1 MTGAPRPP
9 GAGAVIALLVVTV
22 AGTAAY
28 WIAFFAAG
36 ETLHASET
44 DAYLAF
50 EHAFPAADAWMA
62 ACAAAAA
69 IGLAS
74 RRPWAVPAG
83 IAAGSAL
90 VFLGLLDVLFNL
102 EHGLY
107 RVRSAAMAAEAVI
120 NAFCLGSG
128 PFLLWYFWRY
138 RDAAC

>member
-1 MTGAPRPP
+1 MTRPPRPP
-9 GAGAVIALLVVTV
+9 AAGAAILLLTVTV

-28 WIAFFAAG
+28 WITFFAAG

-62 ACAAAAA
+62 VCAAVAAL
-69 IGLAS
+69 GLA
-74 RRPWAVPAG
+74 RRRAWAVPAG

-107 RVRSAAMAAEAVI
+107 RVASGAMAAEAVS
-120 NAFCLGSG
+120 NVFCLGSG

-138 RDAAC
+138 RAAVA